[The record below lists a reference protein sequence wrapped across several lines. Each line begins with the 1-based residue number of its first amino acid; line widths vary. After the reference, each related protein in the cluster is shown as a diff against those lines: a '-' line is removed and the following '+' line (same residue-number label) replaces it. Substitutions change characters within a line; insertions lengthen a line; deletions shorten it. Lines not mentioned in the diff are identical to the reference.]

1 MNFCNIS
8 PELIQQTIKFHGH
21 VCPGL
26 AIGIRVAELAMKELA
41 CNDNSPLFAV
51 VETDMCGV
59 DAIQFLTGC
68 TFGKGNLVNL
78 DYGKMAF
85 SFYRRDD
92 NSSIRV
98 VMKPDFLKQI
108 SNENTN
114 NPAQTPKEKF
124 DYVMNCN
131 LENIF
136 NTMPPKRPIPRP
148 AKALD
153 SMICQACNESVMES
167 RVRLYQGKT
176 LCIPCFMAVEQK
188 I

>member
-1 MNFCNIS
+1 MDICNIS

-21 VCPGL
+21 ICPGL
-26 AIGIRVAELAMKELA
+26 AIGIRAAELVLKELA
-41 CNDNSPLFAV
+41 HNNDNPLFAV

-68 TFGKGNLVNL
+68 TYGKGNLVSF

-85 SFYRRDD
+85 SFYRRND
-92 NSSIRV
+92 NSSIRIV
-98 VMKPDFLKQI
+98 INPDFLKQI
-108 SNENTN
+108 QNENTM
-114 NPAQTPKEKF
+114 NPSKTQKEKF
-124 DYVMNCN
+124 DYVMKSDIK
-131 LENIF
+131 NIF
-136 NTMPPKRPIPRP
+136 NTMLPKRPIPRP
-148 AKALD
+148 AQALN
-153 SMICQACNESVMES
+153 SMICQTCKESVMES